1 MQLGLTKKA
10 RTRSF
15 EELKAPANFTP
26 VRRVKL
32 CPLPPRSSK
41 QACGHRAVTIPE
53 EHSFPAARPC
63 TQGLRHLY
71 EQGEW
76 GHRKA
81 TLMSAPERHVSYVLG
96 ATVLPRHALHLHT
109 SK

>member
-1 MQLGLTKKA
+1 MQLGLTKKV

-15 EELKAPANFTP
+15 EELKAPAK
-26 VRRVKL
+26 VRWVKL

-41 QACGHRAVTIPE
+41 QACGRRAVTIPE
-53 EHSFPAARPC
+53 ERSFPAARPG

-81 TLMSAPERHVSYVLG
+81 TLMAAPERHVSYVLG
-96 ATVLPRHALHLHT
+96 ATILPRQALHLRT